1 VNTHHELDRKR
12 FFAATRDTPAGY
24 AHFLGTQLT
33 ERNVVILVAA
43 EDDRVVGYAYAALE
57 GRDWMALRGEA
68 GALYDIIVDPGM
80 RGRGIGRLLL
90 DATIARLKALGAP
103 QVVLSTA
110 DRNEPAQRLFAGA
123 GFRRT
128 MIEMTRDLD
137 DGH

>member
-1 VNTHHELDRKR
+1 
-12 FFAATRDTPAGY
+12 
-24 AHFLGTQLT
+24 
-33 ERNVVILVAA
+33 
-43 EDDRVVGYAYAALE
+43 
-57 GRDWMALRGEA
+57 MALRGEA